1 MSLKKLNFIV
11 LGGLKAKTKI
21 CAKNVNERIKM
32 NILVVGL
39 QYGDEAKGRVSAH
52 YLKQSRCEW
61 SVRFNGGPNAGHTVY
76 NNGVKYA
83 LHQLPAGVIHGTKV
97 ALDAGMVIDYVKLV
111 EECKTV
117 GIDVSDLYVSENAH
131 MIFNEHKERDSE
143 GSGVGST
150 KAGIAYAYADKALR
164 KGKRA
169 KDFFTKQIASPKLYR
184 GLPPIKDTESAV
196 YESAQAIMLDVDYGC
211 YPYVTSSSVFPSVVH
226 NIGKRVGV
234 MKGYTTRVGDGP
246 PKYPEMEWLSKKGS
260 EIGTTTGRR
269 RKAYWLIVDEIEYA
283 LSLLRP
289 DEIVVTKLDIL
300 RDEEI
305 CVWDRGEL
313 ITIGDV
319 DSYKQFLLTKFP
331 QIKYFSES
339 PDGDLIKV

>member
-1 MSLKKLNFIV
+1 
-11 LGGLKAKTKI
+11 
-21 CAKNVNERIKM
+21 M
-32 NILVVGL
+32 NILVIGL

-52 YLKQSRCEW
+52 YLKHDHCEW

-76 NNGVKYA
+76 NNGKKYA
-83 LHQLPAGVIHGTKV
+83 LHQLPSGAVTGKKV
-97 ALDAGMVIDYVKLV
+97 ALDTGMVVDYFKLLD
-111 EECKTV
+111 ECKTV
-117 GIDVSDLYVSENAH
+117 GIDISDLHVSENVH
-131 MIFNEHKERDSE
+131 MIFDDHKERDSA

-150 KAGIAYAYADKALR
+150 KAGIAYAYSDKALR

-169 KDFFTKQIASPKLYR
+169 KDFFTKHIASPKLYR
-184 GLPPIKDTESAV
+184 GLPPIKTGESAV

-211 YPYVTSSSVFPSVVH
+211 YPYVTSSSVFPSVIH
-226 NIGKRVGV
+226 NISHRVGV

-269 RKAYWLIVDEIEYA
+269 RKAYWLIVDEVEYA
-283 LSLLRP
+283 LSLLKP
-289 DEIVVTKLDIL
+289 HEIVVTKLDIL
-300 RDEEI
+300 RNEEI
-305 CVWDRGEL
+305 CVWDQGQL
-313 ITIGDV
+313 LKIGDL
-319 DSYKQFLLTKFP
+319 DAYKQFLLTRFP